1 RDKIAA
7 SKARGMWMGGIP
19 PLGYRAE
26 GRSLAIV
33 EEHAQLV
40 RDIHARFLALGN
52 VRLVA
57 QALEGDGILTPR
69 RTTASGHAFGG
80 KRFSRGQVRAI
91 LTNPVYAGQI
101 AHKGKVHPG
110 KHEAIIAREDW
121 DAVQRRLASH
131 ARRPSP
137 RTVLASLLAGRIV
150 DDRGRPLVAAHTCR
164 GKGKARRRY
173 RYYVSRD
180 LQHGTRADATD
191 GLRIPASEIEPLVAG
206 LIARRLDDP
215 LGLAE
220 WAGLLIAPS
229 RLNAFLA
236 RCRTLAA
243 ELRSPAPSAMSGLLS
258 RVQVGETS
266 LEVVLSAEALAA
278 AFDLPLAPHAPATLL
293 FSHDVRL
300 TRTGRAVRLVHPSG
314 APATG
319 GTPDPVLVRLLL
331 RARHWWGI
339 LAQGE
344 LDPAALARREGVT
357 SSYITRV
364 VRLAFLAPAVLEAI
378 LEGRLRAGIDSA
390 ALLRAGTI
398 DPDWNRQ
405 QQLLVAR

>member
-1 RDKIAA
+1 
-7 SKARGMWMGGIP
+7 
-19 PLGYRAE
+19 
-26 GRSLAIV
+26 
-33 EEHAQLV
+33 
-40 RDIHARFLALGN
+40 
-52 VRLVA
+52 
-57 QALEGDGILTPR
+57 
-69 RTTASGHAFGG
+69 
-80 KRFSRGQVRAI
+80 
-91 LTNPVYAGQI
+91 
-101 AHKGKVHPG
+101 
-110 KHEAIIAREDW
+110 
-121 DAVQRRLASH
+121 
-131 ARRPSP
+131 
-137 RTVLASLLAGRIV
+137 
-150 DDRGRPLVAAHTCR
+150 
-164 GKGKARRRY
+164 
-173 RYYVSRD
+173 
-180 LQHGTRADATD
+180 
-191 GLRIPASEIEPLVAG
+191 
-206 LIARRLDDP
+206 
-215 LGLAE
+215 
-220 WAGLLIAPS
+220 
-229 RLNAFLA
+229 
-236 RCRTLAA
+236 
-243 ELRSPAPSAMSGLLS
+243 MSGLLS